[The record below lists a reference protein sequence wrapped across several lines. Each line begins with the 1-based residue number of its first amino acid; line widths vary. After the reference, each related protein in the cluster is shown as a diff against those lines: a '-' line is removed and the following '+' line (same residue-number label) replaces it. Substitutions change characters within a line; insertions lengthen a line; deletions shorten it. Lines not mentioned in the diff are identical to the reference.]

1 MRSFV
6 RPVVLVALLA
16 GVVPAHAAT
25 SMRTAGFQLQA
36 DGLLHMP
43 SGGDVAAV
51 GFPLSTIV
59 GKGPGFAITGTIGVR
74 PTIALGARV
83 AYFGSTG
90 EREAW
95 FVDPLAPAGLGPFHE
110 ERRLRVTTVH
120 AVLQRRRAIGPRFEW
135 ALDLGAGV
143 MSSRERL
150 VLDSATGTK
159 ASRVGVQLDPSV
171 SAGGS
176 LAWLMGANTDLVGN
190 VRWNGSFTTD
200 GAVWS
205 KDDSPS
211 FTTWSLGLRYPHDTH

>member
-6 RPVVLVALLA
+6 RPVLVVALLVSA
-16 GVVPAHAAT
+16 LPARAAT

-36 DGLLHMP
+36 DGLLSVP
-43 SGGDVAAV
+43 SASNVASV
-51 GFPLSTIV
+51 GASLSSLV
-59 GKGPGFAITGTIGVR
+59 GNGAGFAITGTIGVR
-74 PTIALGARV
+74 PSLALGARV

-90 EREAW
+90 EHER
-95 FVDPLAPAGLGPFHE
+95 FLIDPLAPLGVGPFHE

-120 AVLQRRRAIGPRFEW
+120 AVLQHRRALGRRFEW

-150 VLDSATGTK
+150 VLDSATGNK
-159 ASRVGVQLDPSV
+159 ASLVGVQLDPSV
-171 SAGGS
+171 AVGGQ
-176 LAWLMGANTDLVGN
+176 LAWLAGANTDLVAN
-190 VRWNGSFTTD
+190 LRWNGSFTTD

>member
-6 RPVVLVALLA
+6 RTVLVVALFALA
-16 GVVPAHAAT
+16 HPTHAAT

-36 DGLLHMP
+36 DGLLQMP
-43 SGGDVAAV
+43 SGSNVAAV

-74 PTIALGARV
+74 PSLALGARV

-95 FVDPLAPAGLGPFHE
+95 FVDPLAPAGLGPFQE

-120 AVLQRRRAIGPRFEW
+120 AIVQRRHAIGPRLEW
-135 ALDLGAGV
+135 ALELGAGV

-171 SAGGS
+171 AVGGH
-176 LAWLMGANTDLVGN
+176 LAWLATANTDLVAN

-211 FTTWSLGLRYPHDTH
+211 FTTVSLGLRYPHDTH